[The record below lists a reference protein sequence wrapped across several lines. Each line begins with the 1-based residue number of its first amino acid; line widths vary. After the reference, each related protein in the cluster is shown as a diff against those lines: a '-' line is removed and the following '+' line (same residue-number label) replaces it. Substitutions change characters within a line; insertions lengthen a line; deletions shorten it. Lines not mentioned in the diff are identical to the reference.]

1 MRALPSLAGNDLL
14 DRFSSVLH
22 ELHCRDLLL
31 SGILDRPLSTLRVG
45 HPEQAESCQWKP
57 DLGDP
62 ESAISTV
69 FNLAPSTF
77 AHGKLLS
84 IVFIPTIKGIENI
97 TKKRKSRCYTARKT
111 KIEVCQ
117 PARQAF
123 LSFALRRSI
132 PIPTYNLLNDRS
144 CLNIC
149 KVFVK

>member
-22 ELHCRDLLL
+22 ELHCLDLLL

-45 HPEQAESCQWKP
+45 HPEQDESCQWKP

-69 FNLAPSTF
+69 LNLTPSTF

-84 IVFIPTIKGIENI
+84 IVFVPTIKGIEI
-97 TKKRKSRCYTARKT
+97 HAVKKRR
-111 KIEVCQ
+111 V
-117 PARQAF
+117 
-123 LSFALRRSI
+123 FADSTL
-132 PIPTYNLLNDRS
+132 
-144 CLNIC
+144 
-149 KVFVK
+149 